1 MREKQWTFLCL
12 RDGESP
18 VRQISVSTKAMHY
31 IASGVAGVI
40 VVLTALSTMVLI
52 DGDARLDALR
62 LAEENSLLTDEIGS
76 IEGQVSDL
84 AASLNRLT
92 TQDER
97 FRVIAG
103 LNAIDAE
110 VFQVGVGGPGLP
122 RPEDSPLWEYD
133 EAASQRS
140 FAVSYDLHALERR
153 ARLLSESLSEAT
165 DSLEAHHDLLESTPS
180 ILPSD
185 GLLTSGFSKARMH
198 PIHHK
203 ELPHEGVD
211 ITAPEGTPILAAAK
225 GTVVY
230 AGWRSGYGNTIEI
243 DHGFGYMTRYG
254 HSSKL
259 LARAGQVIERG
270 TPIAEVGRT
279 GFATNNHLHYEVWV
293 NGRAQ
298 NPMKFVVTGMIP

>member
-1 MREKQWTFLCL
+1 MPDKQWTFLCL

-18 VRQISVSTKAMHY
+18 VRQVSVSTKAIHY
-31 IASGVAGVI
+31 LASGIAGAV
-40 VVLTALSTMVLI
+40 VVLTALSTMVLL
-52 DGDARLDALR
+52 DGDARLDARR
-62 LAEENSLLTDEIGS
+62 LAEENALLTDEIGS
-76 IEGQVSDL
+76 IEGQVSQL
-84 AASLNRLT
+84 ASSLDRLT
-92 TQDER
+92 TRDAR

-103 LNAIDAE
+103 LSAIDAE

-122 RPEDSPLWEYD
+122 RPEDSPLWQYD
-133 EAASQRS
+133 ETASQRS
-140 FAVSYDLHALERR
+140 FAVSYDVHALERR
-153 ARLLSESLSEAT
+153 VRLLSESLAEAT

-211 ITAPEGTPILAAAK
+211 ITAREGTPILAAAK
-225 GTVVY
+225 GTVTY

-254 HSSKL
+254 HASKL
-259 LARAGQVIERG
+259 LARAGQVVERG
-270 TPIAEVGRT
+270 APIAEVGRT
-279 GFATNNHLHYEVWV
+279 GFATNNHVHYEVWV

-298 NPMKFVVTGMIP
+298 NPMNFIITGMIP